1 MIFDPIELE
10 IINSPNFM
18 KFQRMTI
25 WGPKSSKHKV
35 EKGKG

>member
-18 KFQRMTI
+18 KFQKNDNMGTKI
-25 WGPKSSKHKV
+25 KASGGKEKV
-35 EKGKG
+35 